1 MTSRTQKRHLYLRKK
16 TSLSTSSPRREVVLL
31 ITTGGE

>member
-1 MTSRTQKRHLYLRKK
+1 MTSRTQKRQLYLRKK
-16 TSLSTSSPRREVVLL
+16 TSLSTSSPRREAELL